1 MYELKEC
8 MFITVNGCTCFE
20 RGSFYGPAL
29 NGDCTTFVQYSV
41 DQTPIE
47 LPCPPGT
54 KFDVN
59 TCVCNHAFAVDCF
72 ANCPSNGEYPSRG
85 GGVKGGINTAHPQS
99 KHLLSHKL
107 GKMRSH

>member
-29 NGDCTTFVQYSV
+29 NGDCSTFVQYSV
-41 DQTPIE
+41 DHTPIE

-72 ANCPSNGEYPSRG
+72 ADCPSNGEY
-85 GGVKGGINTAHPQS
+85 
-99 KHLLSHKL
+99 
-107 GKMRSH
+107 RSHGGWS